1 MYYGKKVLSHMKTT
15 NTTNSFGP
23 SSLPLRNDIEASE
36 QVDHP
41 PHYTSHP
48 SGIEAIVIT
57 RHESF
62 LVGNVFKYLL
72 RRKYKGEEL
81 QDLKKALWYL
91 TEEVRRVEEQ
101 QSGSSD

>member
-1 MYYGKKVLSHMKTT
+1 MFFGRKAPSHMKKT
-15 NTTNSFGP
+15 NTINSFGP
-23 SSLPLRNDIEASE
+23 SSQPLPNGIAASE
-36 QVDHP
+36 QVHHP
-41 PHYTSHP
+41 AHYTSHP
-48 SGIEAIVIT
+48 SGIEAIAIT

-81 QDLKKALWYL
+81 QDLRKALWYL

-101 QSGSSD
+101 QSGSRD